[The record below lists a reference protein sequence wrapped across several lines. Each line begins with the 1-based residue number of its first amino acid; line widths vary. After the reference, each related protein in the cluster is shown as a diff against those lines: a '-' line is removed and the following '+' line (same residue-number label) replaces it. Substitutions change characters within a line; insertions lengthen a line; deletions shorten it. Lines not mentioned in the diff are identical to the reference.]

1 LFATHYF
8 ILNRSTLRTQ
18 ICISIFVKTL
28 LEYQCFIYIKIQS
41 IRTQII
47 VKTKKVKEAEKFVS
61 QKIFEYDN
69 CQISEYDYVK
79 SISYRQIDIRLIIN

>member
-1 LFATHYF
+1 MFY
-8 ILNRSTLRTQ
+8 ILYTYKFR
-18 ICISIFVKTL
+18 VP
-28 LEYQCFIYIKIQS
+28 

-79 SISYRQIDIRLIIN
+79 SISYRYKINN